1 MPTPAFRPRS
11 SSGTNLVSRKPEYD
25 KRKSRDDLYLMT
37 MTSQKQK
44 TPQLALEFH
53 PTQPQIIQFTQ
64 EVKILSPSVWP
75 WEVQLTLTL
84 GTRYRP

>member
-1 MPTPAFRPRS
+1 MAPRSTPMPTPAFRPRS

-37 MTSQKQK
+37 MTSQKQ
-44 TPQLALEFH
+44 
-53 PTQPQIIQFTQ
+53 IIQFTQ